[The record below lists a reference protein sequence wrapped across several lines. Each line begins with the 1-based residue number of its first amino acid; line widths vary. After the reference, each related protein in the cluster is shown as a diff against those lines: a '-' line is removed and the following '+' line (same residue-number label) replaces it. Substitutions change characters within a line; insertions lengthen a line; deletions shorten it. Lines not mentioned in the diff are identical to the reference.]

1 MTGKKR
7 YSILFVDD
15 ERRVLNSLKRGLMG
29 EPYRIILALGGKEAL
44 EILEN
49 EPVAVIVSDMKMPE
63 MNGLELLQ
71 QVAQRFPDVIR
82 LVLSGYS
89 HTSTVLAAV
98 NEGRIFRY
106 ITKPWSIDNDIKPAL
121 EDAVKLY
128 QQRKQER
135 NETENLKVAVND
147 SQKKVS
153 QTKKIA
159 SEMLLRK
166 ADAQIQAM
174 ERVKNIFNYISS
186 QAANLEMGEL
196 DEESRK
202 LAIEIKDTCRQAL
215 DGLEK
220 VFLLNNLETGKRA
233 LAEKVFTPSAFIA
246 GFERESG
253 KMSRATG
260 AEIIFEVLGNPVPE
274 RVFGDEELLRVMVRE
289 LLENA
294 VQNSPPGSR
303 VLCEFEWKMLESGL
317 FRLRVTI
324 QDEGS
329 GIAREQLR
337 ELQRPFVCG
346 ENRKKCPVWGVGL
359 SLVRLIATKLRA
371 SLKLV
376 ENESGGGRAG
386 FEIDLRGVLPQE
398 R

>member
-1 MTGKKR
+1 MTEEKR

-29 EPYRIILALGGKEAL
+29 EPYRIILALSGKEAL

-71 QVAQRFPDVIR
+71 LVAQRFPDVIR

-128 QQRKQER
+128 QLRKQER
-135 NETENLKVAVND
+135 NETENLKVAVTD

-159 SEMLLRK
+159 SELLLRK
-166 ADAQIQAM
+166 ADAQTQAM
-174 ERVKNIFNYISS
+174 ERVKNIFNYIFN
-186 QAANLEMGEL
+186 QAINLEMGEL
-196 DEESRK
+196 DDESRK
-202 LAIEIKDTCRQAL
+202 LVSEIRRTCRQSL

-220 VFLLNNLETGKRA
+220 VTLLNNLETGKRL
-233 LAEKVFTPSAFIA
+233 LAQKVFEPSAFVN
-246 GFERESG
+246 GLEGVCGDLNR
-253 KMSRATG
+253 T
-260 AEIIFEVLGNPVPE
+260 AEVEIVFQTEGDVVPE
-274 RVFGDEELLRVMVRE
+274 RVFGDEDLLRVMTYE

-294 VQNSPPGSR
+294 VQNSPPGGKVVCR
-303 VLCEFEWKMLESGL
+303 FAWRMLEPGS
-317 FRLRVTI
+317 FQLRVTVL
-324 QDEGS
+324 DEGP
-329 GIAREQLR
+329 GIAKERLR

-346 ENRKKCPVWGVGL
+346 EERKKLPVWGVGL
-359 SLVRLIATKLRA
+359 SLVRLIATKLHA
-371 SLKLV
+371 TLTIAKG
-376 ENESGGGRAG
+376 ETGGSQAG
-386 FEIDLRGVLPQE
+386 FEIRLRGACTQ
-398 R
+398 